1 MRIFI
6 VSPPD
11 FSNQP
16 LGDGSTAIYG
26 FLFLRTTIDI
36 KKKLFFYAV
45 AKKRSKASLIGEDD
59 MKILCLALSN

>member
-11 FSNQP
+11 FSTQP

-36 KKKLFFYAV
+36 KKKTFFLRGREKEV
-45 AKKRSKASLIGEDD
+45 ESEFDRGG
-59 MKILCLALSN
+59 